1 MSLTL
6 IIVLLTGLISYMAM
20 QNPGLFA
27 KLAHYPY
34 QEARQKEWYRF
45 ISSGFVHA
53 GWFHLLLNMYV
64 FWSFGSIV
72 EQYFQ
77 QMFGAM
83 KGNVLFLLLYLTTI
97 IAGSIPSYFKHHNN
111 PSYRAVG
118 ASGAVSGVLL
128 INALF
133 NPWHTWLIYFIPV
146 PAIIGA
152 LGFLAYEQWA
162 SKNAKDN
169 IGHDAHFYG
178 AVYGVLFTLV
188 LKPELLGIFVQR
200 LFQSGPFG

>member
-1 MSLTL
+1 MNLTTL
-6 IIVLLTGLISYMAM
+6 LVLLTGLISYLAM
-20 QNPGLFA
+20 QDHGLFS

-34 QEARQKEWYRF
+34 RERRQAEWYRLVT
-45 ISSGFVHA
+45 SGFVHA

-77 QMFGAM
+77 NMFGGL
-83 KGNVLFLLLYLTTI
+83 KGNVLFMLLYLSTI
-97 IAGSIPSYFKHHNN
+97 VAGSIPSYFKHKDN

-133 NPWHTWLIYFIPV
+133 NPWHMWLIYFIPV

-152 LGFLAYEQWA
+152 LGFLFYEQWA
-162 SKNAKDN
+162 SKNSKDN

-178 AVYGVLFTLV
+178 AIYGVVFTLI
-188 LKPELLGIFVQR
+188 LKPDLIGLFIHR
-200 LFQSGPFG
+200 LFNNSPF